1 MFCVICCLF
10 VFFLMIR
17 RPPRS
22 TRTDTLFPYTTLF
35 RSPGSFVPPTVFK
48 VDGIGTLEREVF
60 GPVLHVATYEA
71 TDLGRVLDAVNA
83 AGYGLTLGLH
93 TRVDGRVQEV
103 VDAARVGN
111 LYVNRNQ
118 IGAVFGSQPFGGEGL
133 SGTGPKAGGPHYLV
147 RVRRSPSV
155 TIDRAR

>member
-35 RSPGSFVPPTVFK
+35 RSPGSFVPPTVFT

-60 GPVLHVATYEA
+60 GPVLHVATYAA

-83 AGYGLTLGLH
+83 PGYGLRLGLP
-93 TRVDGRVQEV
+93 TRLAGRGQEGLA
-103 VDAARVGN
+103 AARVGTRDIHTPPTAPV
-111 LYVNRNQ
+111 L
-118 IGAVFGSQPFGGEGL
+118 GLQPLRGDDMDGYRHTEGR
-133 SGTGPKAGGPHYLV
+133 PA
-147 RVRRSPSV
+147 
-155 TIDRAR
+155 A